1 MTNHVWTSIIVSTN
15 GAAFDIP
22 GANTFTLNQGFTHD
36 SVLGSTR
43 DGGIRKRGTG
53 TLLLSAA
60 NTFTGPCVAE
70 AGVMRPTIATAVSGG
85 VGASG
90 SGVFDMNGI
99 DLTVPELVGEGGLV
113 TNGAL
118 TVTERVYTESFIK
131 VDTVAFGAGT
141 TFASNGEN
149 YIKVLS
155 SAEGSIVVDFG
166 RDESDPLPRGYAVK
180 VAEIPSSSSLYVTGV
195 NTGRL
200 GRWEITGERRNE
212 ADGVVEI
219 WAVLKPLG
227 TTLILR

>member
-1 MTNHVWTSIIVSTN
+1 MRIGRSSKKQSTPPEAISFINERPKPLALYCFGNRRSCRTILGATSS
-15 GAAFDIP
+15 
-22 GANTFTLNQGFTHD
+22 
-36 SVLGSTR
+36 GS
-43 DGGIRKRGTG
+43 
-53 TLLLSAA
+53 A
-60 NTFTGPCVAE
+60 CVNDC
-70 AGVMRPTIATAVSGG
+70 VMQLCNPHMPFGG

-113 TNGAL
+113 SGGTL
-118 TVTERVYTESFIK
+118 TVTERAATESFVQ
-131 VDTVAFGAGT
+131 VDDVVLSGA

-149 YIKVLS
+149 YLKALS

-195 NTGRL
+195 NTGRP